1 MYCSFIDEVDAP
13 SVEELNAAIL
23 NVAGSQYLFVEVLDR
38 LYAEYKE
45 CFLS

>member
-23 NVAGSQYLFVEVLDR
+23 KVAGSQYLFVEVLDR

-45 CFLS
+45 LFLS